1 MFVHVFCVFLN
12 LFFNKISRRA
22 LCLIQLV
29 VQAIRAKAQAME
41 TRSRIKSVL
50 YCLLVS
56 LAVELNSRALI
67 SVLEYQYS
75 QPLISLLHST
85 AALLMFYVYLL
96 NKHKII
102 LPLVIFNGVYG
113 IIQLLAMHDGFYHA
127 LQPVIW
133 GGSLNYEKI
142 WRAVELTIIIKVLW
156 DGGIFNIISNFIRD
170 TRSRNRGDRIVHFI
184 WR

>member
-1 MFVHVFCVFLN
+1 MIFRNSATLTNFKRVITCIIQSAAPVILVTMATLN
-12 LFFNKISRRA
+12 
-22 LCLIQLV
+22 
-29 VQAIRAKAQAME
+29 
-41 TRSRIKSVL
+41 RIKPVL
-50 YCLLVS
+50 YCLLVG
-56 LAVELNSRALI
+56 LVVELNSRALI
-67 SVLEYQYS
+67 GVLDYQYS

-113 IIQLLAMHDGFYHA
+113 IIQLLAMHDGFYYA

-142 WRAVELTIIIKVLW
+142 WRAVELTIILKAFW

-170 TRSRNRGDRIVHFI
+170 TRSRSGGDRILHFI